1 MATNGTQPGGPGVAG
16 AADISP
22 EGAGAPEAARA
33 ASAGDGSRTQ
43 DAEVARKAGRGGLAV
58 AFAKMYFILHGL
70 IQQIVLPR
78 VLGLD
83 GYGAL
88 SSVLSIASVT
98 YNPVVTTSIQ
108 GVSRAVA
115 QSPDEDQPAAIRRTL
130 KIHTTLTIPLAVAFF
145 LLAGPIGRWIGA
157 PHVVGAL
164 RIISGVMLFY
174 GMYTPLVG
182 VVNGQKRFLY
192 QAGFDIV
199 FATLRT
205 AGLIAGGW
213 WFAAR
218 YSQGVEGATWGF
230 VAASCAILL
239 VALAVVGAGRA
250 GTGGP
255 SIRQHLTFI
264 APLLLGQTLLNLLL
278 QADLTLLRR
287 FASDAAVATGLDVTA
302 ADPLVGAYRATQL
315 FCFLPYQML
324 IAVTF
329 IIFPLLATAY
339 RDRDGEA
346 VARYVRTG
354 VRLALVLAGAMVSV
368 TSGLSGPLL
377 RLVFPPEAA
386 ELGTRSMQLLT
397 LGFGAFAIFGIL
409 TTVLN
414 SLKRERASAVVTT
427 VAFGLV
433 VVLCFARV
441 RGGPFGEELLW
452 RTAVATSLGIAL
464 ATVGAAVLV
473 RRTAGGL
480 VSWLSL
486 LRVLGAMSIAIT
498 VARQLP
504 YAGKIATIGYSAA
517 IGLLYLVLLVVMREV
532 GKADLQTIQTVVT
545 RRRS

>member
-1 MATNGTQPGGPGVAG
+1 LATNETQPDGPTAEVAAPGAPDG
-16 AADISP
+16 AA
-22 EGAGAPEAARA
+22 APEAAPS
-33 ASAGDGSRTQ
+33 ASSGDGGAQ

-70 IQQIVLPR
+70 IQQIALPR

-115 QSPDEDQPAAIRRTL
+115 QSADEDQPAAIRRTL

-174 GMYTPLVG
+174 GVYTPLVG
-182 VVNGQKRFLY
+182 VVNGQKRFHF
-192 QAGFDIV
+192 QAGFDIL
-199 FATLRT
+199 FATVRT
-205 AGLIAGGW
+205 GGLIAGGW
-213 WFAAR
+213 WFATR
-218 YSQGVEGATWGF
+218 YGQGVEGSTWGF
-230 VAASCAILL
+230 VAASLAILV
-239 VALAVVGAGRA
+239 VALAVVGVGKAGS
-250 GTGGP
+250 GGP
-255 SIRQHLTFI
+255 TVRQHLTFI

-339 RDRDGEA
+339 RDGDRDA

-377 RLVFPPEAA
+377 LLVFPPEAA
-386 ELGTRSMQLLT
+386 ELGTRAMQLLT
-397 LGFGAFAIFGIL
+397 LGFGAFGIFGIL

-414 SLKRERASAVVTT
+414 SLKRERASAAITT
-427 VAFGLV
+427 VAFSLV
-433 VVLCFARV
+433 VVLCFVRV

-464 ATVGAAVLV
+464 ATVGAALLV
-473 RRTAGGL
+473 KRTTGA
-480 VSWLSL
+480 VVAPLSL
-486 LRVLGAMSIAIT
+486 VRVLGAMAVAIA
-498 VARQLP
+498 VARYLP

-517 IGLLYLVLLVVMREV
+517 IGLLYFVLLIVMREV
-532 GKADLQTIQTVVT
+532 GKADLATIKTVLS